1 MKFLGRLFRC
11 LTGAGLSHVILP
23 VPAWLTE
30 GAIYPPGWSTPLL
43 SSDERRPPV
52 AFMMRP
58 RRLLCTTEWHT
69 TPVHLHERSSP
80 RALSITRLLENPP
93 AVPTCQRGRPRVGN
107 NPQHMRHG
115 LSQRD
120 ACADAGCDVVAK
132 PDTATPRPSAAAGG
146 RGQSRRSRCAAVPL
160 QLSRQGAEPG
170 RSRANQQQGLAGV
183 AQGPSAP
190 PTAHAWPAQPRG
202 CSPDRP
208 RCDCFPPLQL
218 PGEATAAP
226 PENLWEK
233 ESAAQ
238 LLVVTRAHT
247 LDFGGHGA
255 LGSARP
261 AGPCVS
267 HSGAP
272 CAGAGCRDTG
282 PGRQAAAELQGEP
295 VLFRKQHH

>member
-1 MKFLGRLFRC
+1 
-11 LTGAGLSHVILP
+11 
-23 VPAWLTE
+23 
-30 GAIYPPGWSTPLL
+30 
-43 SSDERRPPV
+43 
-52 AFMMRP
+52 MRP

-69 TPVHLHERSSP
+69 TLVLLHERSSP
-80 RALSITRLLENPP
+80 RALSITCLLENPP
-93 AVPTCQRGRPRVGN
+93 AVPTRRRGRPRVGN

-190 PTAHAWPAQPRG
+190 PTAHARPVQPRG

-238 LLVVTRAHT
+238 LLVVTWAHT
-247 LDFGGHGA
+247 LDLGGTALRALPAPLARACRTAERRAREHAAGTPGQAGRLRQSCRVNPSCFGSSIIS
-255 LGSARP
+255 L
-261 AGPCVS
+261 
-267 HSGAP
+267 
-272 CAGAGCRDTG
+272 
-282 PGRQAAAELQGEP
+282 ELKEA
-295 VLFRKQHH
+295 K